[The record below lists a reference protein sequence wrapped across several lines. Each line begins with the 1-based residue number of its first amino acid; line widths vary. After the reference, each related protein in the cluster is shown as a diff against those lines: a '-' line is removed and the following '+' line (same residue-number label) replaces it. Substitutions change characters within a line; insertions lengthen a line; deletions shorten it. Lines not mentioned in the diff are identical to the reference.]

1 METENY
7 QFIPVLC
14 IGAIFLM
21 NIIRKRSVSC
31 VSSLLLLYTLLS
43 MVGSWFVF
51 FEPRTGDPYS
61 SLEAMTYFS
70 LNYGMLCVPLLF
82 YRDREESEVLSPL
95 GGCPAPI
102 QVLMKALACITVPA
116 TVYFL
121 FDSGSELLSFIMSG
135 IDRESFRAGL
145 SLGRTGS
152 WVVLMLNVFSSLSFV
167 SLWFAVYGMFSGVR
181 KGLVC
186 LLYLGG
192 AGAAISMLKNVARS
206 GVMEMI
212 FFCIATGLALWRYV
226 PQARRAKI
234 LRVAACVL
242 VVISIPFWALTIA
255 RFARPDSMESP
266 FHSVWTYFST
276 GPYSFNVNY
285 EVIVNMDAPTLHGSQ
300 TLFAIPMISD
310 ILHGTS
316 LYEDG
321 VSLYEEL
328 HEPGFPEYDMVSGAY
343 SGEFR
348 TMVGAF
354 LFDWSPAVTTMICG
368 FICILA
374 IWCFVRGK
382 EIVSSSIVTSIYFYL
397 LFDGIM
403 MYGFSGR
410 YRTTLLFAL
419 LLTAACFAVANRK
432 NRLFLNLPR
441 DRQEALP

>member
-7 QFIPVLC
+7 QFVPVLC
-14 IGAIFLM
+14 IGALFLA
-21 NIIRKRSVSC
+21 NVLRKRSVLC

-70 LNYGMLCVPLLF
+70 LNYGILCVPLLF
-82 YRDREESEVLSPL
+82 YRDRGESGPSPL
-95 GGCPAPI
+95 GGCPAPV
-102 QVLMKALACITVPA
+102 QSLMKALACITVPA

-121 FDSGSELLSFIMSG
+121 FDSGSELISFITSG

-145 SLGRTGS
+145 SLGRMGS
-152 WVVLMLNVFSSLSFV
+152 LAVLLLNVFSSLSFV
-167 SLWFAVYGMFSGVR
+167 SLWFAVYGMFSGAG

-186 LLYLGG
+186 LLYVGG

-226 PQARRAKI
+226 PRARKAKI

-242 VVISIPFWALTIA
+242 VVISLPFWALTIA
-255 RFARPDSMESP
+255 RFARPDSAESP

-285 EVIVNMDAPTLHGSQ
+285 EVIVNMDAPTLYGSQ
-300 TLFAIPMISD
+300 TFFAIPMLGD
-310 ILHGTS
+310 FLHGTS

-328 HEPGFPEYDMVSGAY
+328 HEPGFPEYNEVSGAY

-348 TMVGAF
+348 TIVGAF
-354 LFDWSPAVTTMICG
+354 LFDWSPFAATAIC
-368 FICILA
+368 FLICILT
-374 IWCFVRGK
+374 IWCFVAGK
-382 EIVSSSIVTSIYFYL
+382 EVFSSSIITSIYFYL

-410 YRTTLLFAL
+410 YRTMLLFAL
-419 LLTAACFAVANRK
+419 LLTAAGFAVANRK
-432 NRLFLNLPR
+432 NRLFRDLPG
-441 DRQEALP
+441 DSKEALA